1 MVKLIL
7 DTSALLSG
15 FRPGNECYTV
25 QEVIDEVREKNAKLR
40 ISLSLEEGSLK
51 LIEPEEEN
59 LLEIKK
65 AALESGD
72 IAKLSDTDI
81 KLLSIALHFKK
92 KRSKPVIVT
101 DDYNIQ
107 NVASRLGMDF
117 SPTTEAGIKKILT
130 WKKICRGCGK
140 RFPIEYRGNC
150 DVCGTRV
157 SKISAEAT
165 NL

>member
-1 MVKLIL
+1 MKLIL
-7 DTSALLSG
+7 DASALLSG
-15 FRPGNECYTV
+15 FQPGNECYTV
-25 QEVIDEVREKNAKLR
+25 REVIDEVREKNARLR

-51 LIEPEEEN
+51 LVEPGEEN

-81 KLLSIALHFKK
+81 KLLSIALDFKK
-92 KRSKPVIVT
+92 KRAEPVIVT

-107 NVASRLGMDF
+107 NLASRLGMKF

-130 WKKICRGCGK
+130 WKKICKGCGK
-140 RFPIEYRGNC
+140 KFPIEYQGSC
-150 DVCGTRV
+150 DVCGTKV
-157 SKISAEAT
+157 SKIAKR
-165 NL
+165 

>member
-1 MVKLIL
+1 MKLIL
-7 DTSALLSG
+7 DTSALISG
-15 FRPGNECYTV
+15 FQPSSECYTV
-25 QEVIDEVREKNAKLR
+25 PEVISEVREKNAKLR
-40 ISLSLEEGSLK
+40 VSLSLSEGNLK
-51 LIEPEEEN
+51 LVEPEEEN

-65 AALESGD
+65 AARESGD

-81 KLLSIALHFKK
+81 KLLSIALRFKK
-92 KRSKPVIVT
+92 KRSRAIIIT

-107 NVASRLGMDF
+107 NLASRLGMEF

-140 RFPIEYRGNC
+140 RFPAEYHGSC

-157 SKISAEAT
+157 SKTAKET

>member
-1 MVKLIL
+1 MKLIL

-15 FRPGNECYTV
+15 FQPNKCYTV
-25 QEVIDEVREKNAKLR
+25 REVIDEVREKNARLR
-40 ISLSLEEGSLK
+40 ISLSLEGGSLR
-51 LIEPEEEN
+51 LVEPEEEN
-59 LLEIKK
+59 LLEIKE

-81 KLLSIALHFKK
+81 KLLSVALHFKK
-92 KRSKPVIVT
+92 KRFKPVIIT

-107 NVASRLGMDF
+107 NLAGRLGMEF

-130 WKKICRGCGK
+130 WKKICKGCGK
-140 RFPIEYRGNC
+140 RFPIEYQGSC

-157 SKISAEAT
+157 SKIAEEI